1 MVNTKK
7 IEEAGIDLLS
17 QVIRKHK
24 LLEPNLYKN
33 DKTPS
38 EDGYIYILKDDS
50 TKKEDILE
58 KIPVQVKSS
67 QKKTKRNKFILDV
80 NDLKYYANNGG
91 TFLFVVYISEE
102 LDLEEIYF
110 RQLPPLSLKKI
121 NKNLKKL
128 KIQKTITLDI
138 YQLEQ
143 EEIYHELCDYME
155 VRRQQIEN
163 LGKAFQ
169 SLDEVQENDVMIVS
183 FTGEHPKSIFDYQ
196 KKHDVFPR
204 VRIPR
209 RGIEI
214 PFEKNIKI
222 TAIIEEVDFEVKIGE
237 KFTYKVDK
245 KTTKSNDQVEIHLDN
260 GLFLEVNKN
269 KISLNAQEPKE
280 LSKAISYLEVM
291 EHFFEKKYI
300 YIDNQR
306 FIFPKDCITPK
317 NIKKIGD
324 RLQGLKEVQNILNQ
338 LGISKEL
345 MVDKF
350 DTVSQENL
358 RAIEKSIL
366 ENEIVNVTRQTEN
379 CLARLKIGNLYYIAI
394 FLSMESNRGKL
405 FDILDKS
412 RKYAYKTEEEKP
424 KEISIF
430 ELMRVSDWAK
440 GDNIDYREVIKSFKK
455 YEKGRTINDPL
466 IKIIAGSDIAEY
478 EERRNQLYDLAL
490 ELAKWNIENSENKIF
505 PTINYFQI
513 VKRKR
518 KLTSEE
524 SNMLNEIL
532 IQNHNNFLV
541 GFGCTVLLGAK
552 SQADFYFNKMSI
564 EEQKSCRKFPIFK
577 LYMELE

>member
-1 MVNTKK
+1 M
-7 IEEAGIDLLS
+7 IRLL
-17 QVIRKHK
+17 QKM
-24 LLEPNLYKN
+24 
-33 DKTPS
+33 D
-38 EDGYIYILKDDS
+38 IYILKDDS

-183 FTGEHPKSIFDYQ
+183 FTGEHLKSIFDYQ

-412 RKYAYKTEEEKP
+412 RKNAYKTEEEKP

-440 GDNIDYREVIKSFKK
+440 GDNIDNREVIKSFKK

>member
-1 MVNTKK
+1 M
-7 IEEAGIDLLS
+7 D
-17 QVIRKHK
+17 
-24 LLEPNLYKN
+24 
-33 DKTPS
+33 
-38 EDGYIYILKDDS
+38 IYILKDDS

-183 FTGEHPKSIFDYQ
+183 FTGEHLKSIFDYQ

-412 RKYAYKTEEEKP
+412 RKNAYKTEEEKP

-440 GDNIDYREVIKSFKK
+440 GDNIDNREVIKSFKK

>member
-67 QKKTKRNKFILDV
+67 QKKTKRNKFVLDV

-280 LSKAISYLEVM
+280 LSKAIRYLEVM

-440 GDNIDYREVIKSFKK
+440 GDYREVIKSFKK

>member
-67 QKKTKRNKFILDV
+67 KKKTKRNKFILDV

>member
-1 MVNTKK
+1 MNTKK

-17 QVIRKHK
+17 QAIRKHK

-38 EDGYIYILKDDS
+38 EDGFVCILKDDS

-67 QKKTKRNKFILDV
+67 QKKTKRNKFTLEM

-91 TFLFVVYISEE
+91 MFLFVVYISEE

-128 KIQKTITLDI
+128 KPQKTITLDI
-138 YQLEQ
+138 FKLEQ
-143 EEIYHELCDYME
+143 EEIYHELLDFME
-155 VRRQQIEN
+155 IRRQQTEN
-163 LGKAFQ
+163 LGKAIQ
-169 SLDEVQENDVMIVS
+169 SLDEVEENDVMIVS

-204 VRIPR
+204 IRIPR

-214 PFEKNIKI
+214 PFEKNVKI

-245 KTTKSNDQVEIHLDN
+245 KTTKSNEQVEIHLDN
-260 GLFLEVNKN
+260 GLFLEVNEN
-269 KISLNAQEPKE
+269 KITLNAQEPKE
-280 LSKAISYLEVM
+280 LSKAIRYLEVM

-300 YIDNQR
+300 YIDNHR

-317 NIKKIGD
+317 NKKEIGD
-324 RLQGLKEVQNILNQ
+324 RLKGLKEVENILHQ

-350 DTVSQENL
+350 DTESQENL

-366 ENEIVNVTRQTEN
+366 ENEIVNVTRQSEN
-379 CLARLKIGNLYYIAI
+379 CLVRLKIGNLYYVSVFIG
-394 FLSMESNRGKL
+394 MESNRGKL
-405 FDILDKS
+405 VNIFDTS
-412 RKYAYKTEEEKP
+412 RKYAYKTEGEKLE
-424 KEISIF
+424 EISIF

-440 GDNIDYREVIKSFKK
+440 GDNIDYRLVVEFFKS
-455 YEKGRTINDPL
+455 YEKGRAINDSL
-466 IKIIAGSDIAEY
+466 VKIIAGGDIAEY
-478 EERRNQLYDLAL
+478 EERRKQLYDLAL
-490 ELAKWNIENSENKIF
+490 ELAEWNIENSDNKIF
-505 PTINYFQI
+505 PMINYLQI
-513 VKRKR
+513 IKRKR
-518 KLTSEE
+518 KLTDEE
-524 SNMLNEIL
+524 NNLLNELL
-532 IQNHNNFLV
+532 IQNQNDFVV
-541 GFGCTVLLGAK
+541 GFGCTVLLGSKA
-552 SQADFYFNKMSI
+552 QADFYFNKMSK
-564 EEQKSCRKFPIFK
+564 EERKGFSKFPIFK

>member
-1 MVNTKK
+1 M
-7 IEEAGIDLLS
+7 
-17 QVIRKHK
+17 
-24 LLEPNLYKN
+24 
-33 DKTPS
+33 
-38 EDGYIYILKDDS
+38 
-50 TKKEDILE
+50 
-58 KIPVQVKSS
+58 
-67 QKKTKRNKFILDV
+67 
-80 NDLKYYANNGG
+80 
-91 TFLFVVYISEE
+91 
-102 LDLEEIYF
+102 
-110 RQLPPLSLKKI
+110 
-121 NKNLKKL
+121 
-128 KIQKTITLDI
+128 
-138 YQLEQ
+138 
-143 EEIYHELCDYME
+143 
-155 VRRQQIEN
+155 
-163 LGKAFQ
+163 
-169 SLDEVQENDVMIVS
+169 
-183 FTGEHPKSIFDYQ
+183 
-196 KKHDVFPR
+196 
-204 VRIPR
+204 
-209 RGIEI
+209 
-214 PFEKNIKI
+214 
-222 TAIIEEVDFEVKIGE
+222 
-237 KFTYKVDK
+237 
-245 KTTKSNDQVEIHLDN
+245 
-260 GLFLEVNKN
+260 
-269 KISLNAQEPKE
+269 
-280 LSKAISYLEVM
+280 
-291 EHFFEKKYI
+291 
-300 YIDNQR
+300 
-306 FIFPKDCITPK
+306 
-317 NIKKIGD
+317 
-324 RLQGLKEVQNILNQ
+324 QNILNQ

-412 RKYAYKTEEEKP
+412 RKNAYKTEEEKP

-440 GDNIDYREVIKSFKK
+440 GDNIDNREVIKSFKK

>member
-222 TAIIEEVDFEVKIGE
+222 TAIIEDVDFEVKIGE

-245 KTTKSNDQVEIHLDN
+245 KNTKSNDQVEIHLDN

>member
-1 MVNTKK
+1 
-7 IEEAGIDLLS
+7 
-17 QVIRKHK
+17 
-24 LLEPNLYKN
+24 
-33 DKTPS
+33 
-38 EDGYIYILKDDS
+38 
-50 TKKEDILE
+50 
-58 KIPVQVKSS
+58 
-67 QKKTKRNKFILDV
+67 
-80 NDLKYYANNGG
+80 
-91 TFLFVVYISEE
+91 
-102 LDLEEIYF
+102 
-110 RQLPPLSLKKI
+110 
-121 NKNLKKL
+121 
-128 KIQKTITLDI
+128 
-138 YQLEQ
+138 LEQ

-412 RKYAYKTEEEKP
+412 RKNAYKTEEEKP

-440 GDNIDYREVIKSFKK
+440 GDNIDNREVIKSFKK